1 MEPDE
6 EHSDDD
12 AEVLKGEEHILRDL
26 RHKIEVTLSQKKRK
40 LLVKDVSFVFEPS
53 SVYGQRSGLAK
64 GWLVTARCGNN
75 RFHKSRPW
83 RQNVVFGINMLARD
97 GMYKPEKAEP
107 SMSAA
112 FTDVQEMKQAA
123 GGSSF
128 IRTIVQSL
136 TEGMPQ
142 EAVVLI
148 DATAYDAWPAM
159 ASIEARWTAREN
171 GQTWF
176 CASVVLAQPSLAETV
191 AKRIGTAV
199 YEAARAGRLALEGWP
214 AFDVL
219 VSQLQEMGSQADMKA
234 DQYKV
239 TSPLPCGSLVLV
251 DSLYAKWL
259 EQPRIAGPLQE
270 LITEHNNRFNN
281 ENKRLADR
289 SPEKDGEPPVKRLKL
304 SFEDTVTQETV
315 DSLTQPITL
324 QVSSAV
330 KFIMSEADS
339 SMYAISEE
347 AMTLVE
353 KELFSFGSGSF
364 SGGADAKT
372 IM

>member
-1 MEPDE
+1 MLSAAKLDMLFSVTTNWLAVHKQTGIAVIVQPNRGAQMDPAGQSKRLSSNMSWSSCGVLVGFFWRFCGVRKEDTTVKEETPDAPMEPDE

-159 ASIEARWTAREN
+159 ASIEARWT
-171 GQTWF
+171 
-176 CASVVLAQPSLAETV
+176 V
-191 AKRIGTAV
+191 
-199 YEAARAGRLALEGWP
+199 
-214 AFDVL
+214 
-219 VSQLQEMGSQADMKA
+219 
-234 DQYKV
+234 
-239 TSPLPCGSLVLV
+239 
-251 DSLYAKWL
+251 
-259 EQPRIAGPLQE
+259 
-270 LITEHNNRFNN
+270 
-281 ENKRLADR
+281 
-289 SPEKDGEPPVKRLKL
+289 L
-304 SFEDTVTQETV
+304 SF
-315 DSLTQPITL
+315 SL
-324 QVSSAV
+324 
-330 KFIMSEADS
+330 F
-339 SMYAISEE
+339 
-347 AMTLVE
+347 
-353 KELFSFGSGSF
+353 
-364 SGGADAKT
+364 
-372 IM
+372 

>member
-1 MEPDE
+1 M
-6 EHSDDD
+6 
-12 AEVLKGEEHILRDL
+12 
-26 RHKIEVTLSQKKRK
+26 
-40 LLVKDVSFVFEPS
+40 
-53 SVYGQRSGLAK
+53 
-64 GWLVTARCGNN
+64 
-75 RFHKSRPW
+75 
-83 RQNVVFGINMLARD
+83 
-97 GMYKPEKAEP
+97 
-107 SMSAA
+107 
-112 FTDVQEMKQAA
+112 
-123 GGSSF
+123 
-128 IRTIVQSL
+128 
-136 TEGMPQ
+136 
-142 EAVVLI
+142 
-148 DATAYDAWPAM
+148 
-159 ASIEARWTAREN
+159 
-171 GQTWF
+171 
-176 CASVVLAQPSLAETV
+176 LAQPSLAETV

-372 IM
+372 IMAAW